1 MQSGLHMID
10 TIVGGALA
18 LTLLGL
24 PLAIIGLFVQSILTQ
39 MSALRAERNEIVAPA
54 DNRPPLKRA
63 RKNPNGMLFHPPNT
77 SPDGRRVV
85 FDAPTGARHPGETAF
100 VSSDRGPEQPE
111 IPRSAPAIVAAAS
124 VQGDGGAPGGCSPD
138 YGS

>member
-1 MQSGLHMID
+1 MID

-39 MSALRAERNEIVAPA
+39 MSALRAERNESVTPA
-54 DNRPPLKRA
+54 DNRPRLKRE
-63 RKNPNGMLFHPPNT
+63 RKKPNGMLFRPPNT

-85 FDAPTGARHPGETAF
+85 FDAPIRARHPGEATF
-100 VSSDRGPEQPE
+100 VASHDGPARPE
-111 IPRSAPAIVAAAS
+111 IPRSPPAIVAAAS
-124 VQGDGGAPGGCSPD
+124 VQGDGGAPGCSPD
-138 YGS
+138 HGA